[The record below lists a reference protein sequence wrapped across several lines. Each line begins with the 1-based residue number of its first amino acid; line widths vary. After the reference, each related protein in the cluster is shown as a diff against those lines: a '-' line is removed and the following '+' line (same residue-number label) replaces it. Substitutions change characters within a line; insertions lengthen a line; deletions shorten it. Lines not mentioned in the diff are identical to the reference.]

1 MSFSKIKAVKYG
13 IEKLREEPV
22 LVFGVSLIALLYLT
36 IPFYIVQ
43 YVLRVN
49 EVLGT
54 ILLFAFLI
62 LMLLIL
68 LGYMKIGIDIHDGN
82 RYSLKDLL
90 IHYKKL
96 PDFLIGL
103 LFYLVL
109 VAVSSLFLV
118 IPGIFIA
125 VKFSFGLFFILQGD
139 GPALEALKKS
149 WKITKGQFFNL
160 LLLYLF
166 LIIVNVL
173 GFGFAIIGAAFTMP
187 VSIVAIVYSYRKLA
201 EDYQKKEIEEML

>member
-13 IEKLREEPV
+13 IEKLRKEPV